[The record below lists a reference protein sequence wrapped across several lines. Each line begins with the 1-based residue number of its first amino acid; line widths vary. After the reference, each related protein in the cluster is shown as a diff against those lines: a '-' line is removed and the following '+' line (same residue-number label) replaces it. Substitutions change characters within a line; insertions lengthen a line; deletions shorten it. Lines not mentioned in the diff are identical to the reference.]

1 MSIVKEHSYNIE
13 CDVCGNLYIKE
24 SCKASHTILGDGEW
38 LKLGGKDYCPDCW
51 DYDKD
56 GNIVTSDDKRWN
68 SETFE
73 EIK

>member
-13 CDVCGNLYIKE
+13 CDVCNNLYIKE
-24 SCKASHTILGDGEW
+24 SCEASQILLGDGEW
-38 LKLGGKDYCPDCW
+38 LRLGGKDYCPDCW

-56 GNIVTSDDKRWN
+56 GNIITGDLKRWN
-68 SETFE
+68 SKTYE